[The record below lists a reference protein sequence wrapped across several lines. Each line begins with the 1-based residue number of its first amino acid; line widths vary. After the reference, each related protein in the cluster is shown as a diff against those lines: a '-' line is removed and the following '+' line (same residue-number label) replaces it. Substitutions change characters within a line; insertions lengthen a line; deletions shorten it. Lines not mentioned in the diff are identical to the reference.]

1 METLDDLMSTIA
13 RVFKAALGPVLQFAK
28 TVTDKLG
35 SYLCESGTEDETKKP
50 PRCGLVGFVLGFVKI
65 IFKTLLGFID
75 GAVDYLINLMT
86 KVFIAAVP
94 EIKNLFKA
102 IDFDSP
108 FVSSPCQ
115 SRVTNSIIVL
125 TRAYHGHH
133 MLIKQHANVTST
145 LTILFGT
152 PLHK

>member
-1 METLDDLMSTIA
+1 METLDDLMSTVA
-13 RVFKAALGPVLQFAK
+13 RVFKRALGPVLQFAK

-35 SYLCESGTEDETKKP
+35 SYLCESGSEDETRKP

-94 EIKNLFKA
+94 EIKILFKA

-108 FVSSPCQ
+108 FVSSPCEAW
-115 SRVTNSIIVL
+115 VTRCIIVIS
-125 TRAYHGHH
+125 RAHHDNH
-133 MLIKQHANVTST
+133 MLIKQHAHVTST
-145 LTILFGT
+145 LPFLRGT
-152 PLHK
+152 SLHK